1 MSGNDCIF
9 CKIINGQIPSAK
21 IKDTSDLIV
30 IRDIAPKAPIHY
42 LIIPK
47 KHIHD
52 IKSASDLDQD
62 LLGSCLLMAKELS
75 YDLDKPQEFRLISN
89 NGPSVGQSVF
99 HIHFHFLAGKQF
111 SE

>member
-1 MSGNDCIF
+1 MSVQNCIF
-9 CKIINGQIPSAK
+9 CKIISNQIPSQK

-30 IRDIAPKAPIHY
+30 IKDIAPKAPVHY

-52 IKSASDLDQD
+52 LKSASDFDQD

-75 YDLDKPQEFRLISN
+75 QNLSDPQEFRLINN

-111 SE
+111 PE